1 MPENTWHIATER
13 VKWSVKYQKKHGI
26 DTAEAQLTD
35 EQKARVQHLGK
46 RVYRALDLTGYAR
59 IDMRMGPDGQIVVIE
74 ANPNPQLAQ
83 KEDFAESARRAGV
96 PYTKLMERIMALGLT
111 WRPSRMA

>member
-1 MPENTWHIATER
+1 
-13 VKWSVKYQKKHGI
+13 V
-26 DTAEAQLTD
+26 
-35 EQKARVQHLGK
+35 RVQHLAK
-46 RVYRALDLTGYAR
+46 RVYRALDLTGYGR
-59 IDMRMGPDGQIVVIE
+59 IDLRMSPDGQMFVIE

-83 KEDFAESARRAGV
+83 KEDFAESARRGGV